1 MIHSKFH
8 SILQKDNGQENS
20 TETLLLAKKNA

>member
-8 SILQKDNGQENS
+8 LILPKIGQENG
-20 TETLLLAKKNA
+20 TETLLLAKKDA